1 MDYAVIV
8 KGLNREGVHLHEGS
22 GPRLANAA

>member
-8 KGLNREGVHLHEGS
+8 KGLNREGVHLHMRIR
-22 GPRLANAA
+22 PRLANAA